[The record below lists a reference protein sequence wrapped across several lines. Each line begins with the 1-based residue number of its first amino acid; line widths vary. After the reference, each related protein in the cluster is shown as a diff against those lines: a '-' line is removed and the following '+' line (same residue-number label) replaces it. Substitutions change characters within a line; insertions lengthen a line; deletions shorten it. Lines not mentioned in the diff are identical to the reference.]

1 MRSPHDKTEPIKA
14 TYAEVD
20 AILMSYLARVK
31 YPAAYH
37 NNSGTSMGF
46 WRLKWLHLKGLTI
59 ERAER
64 IKTKLRSV
72 SGRTYGRP
80 DEGINPSDSGRI
92 RRNCRKVFRIHK
104 QMQTMIRHSLTTS
117 ESWKNLPWKQFQ
129 KTLFR
134 LQKRVYK
141 AVQVG
146 DKRKARSLQKLIL
159 KSQAAKLLAIRQVT
173 QLNAGK
179 KTAGIDGKAS
189 LSFEERFALATEL
202 NKNYTNWKHN
212 GLREIPI
219 PKKDGTMRMLKVP
232 TIADRAWQC
241 LAKYALEPAHEA
253 NFHAQS
259 YGFRTG
265 RSAHDAQ
272 KILQINLNSRSNGI
286 NKRVIELDIEKCF
299 DRINH
304 SAIMDSLIAPAGLKL
319 GIFRCLKAGT
329 NVGFPDQGTP
339 QGGVVSPL
347 LANIAL
353 NGIESI
359 HNYNTRY
366 NKKGIPNGNQVE
378 PSIRYAD
385 DMVIILRPEDDAE
398 AILNRISEFLAE
410 RGMKVSERKTKIT
423 ATTDGFDFLGWN
435 FKVQKN
441 GKFRSTPSVENY
453 KAFRKKVKHI
463 VNNSN
468 YGATVKAEKLAPVVR
483 GWRNYHRYCKMDGSR
498 NSLCHIESRAYTVF
512 NKETKQNRHT
522 SKTLLD
528 KAFPSVSYSENKHV
542 NVKGDKSPYD
552 GDISYWSERN
562 SKLYG
567 GHTSGAIK
575 KQNRKC
581 AACGLTFIGEEK
593 VHLHHVDGNHDN
605 WDKKNLVAIHESCHD
620 YVHMSNRGKI
630 VEIYEPCQSEPRIS
644 KSAS

>member
-1 MRSPHDKTEPIKA
+1 
-14 TYAEVD
+14 
-20 AILMSYLARVK
+20 
-31 YPAAYH
+31 
-37 NNSGTSMGF
+37 
-46 WRLKWLHLKGLTI
+46 
-59 ERAER
+59 
-64 IKTKLRSV
+64 
-72 SGRTYGRP
+72 
-80 DEGINPSDSGRI
+80 
-92 RRNCRKVFRIHK
+92 
-104 QMQTMIRHSLTTS
+104 MIGHSLTAS
-117 ESWKNLPWKQFQ
+117 ESWKSLPWKQFQ

-141 AVQVG
+141 AVRAG

-179 KTAGIDGKAS
+179 KTAGIDGTAS
-189 LSFEERFALATEL
+189 LTIEERFAMLGAL
-202 NKNYTNWKHN
+202 KHHSSWHHQ

-219 PKKDGTMRMLKVP
+219 PKKDGTTRKLKVP

-253 NFHAQS
+253 TFHSQS

-272 KILQINLNSRSNGI
+272 KRLFLNLRSQSNGKD
-286 NKRVIELDIEKCF
+286 KRVIELDIEKCF

-304 SAIMDSLIAPAGLKL
+304 SAIMDNLIAPAGLKL

-353 NGIESI
+353 NGIEDI
-359 HNYNTRY
+359 H
-366 NKKGIPNGNQVE
+366 

-385 DMVIILRPEDDAE
+385 DMVIILKPNDNAE
-398 AILNRISEFLAE
+398 AILNRISQFLAA
-410 RGMKVSERKTKIT
+410 RGMNVSERKTKVT
-423 ATTDGFDFLGWN
+423 ATTDGFNFLGWH

-441 GKFRSTPSVENY
+441 GKFRSSPSAANY
-453 KAFRKKVKHI
+453 KAFRQKVKNI

-483 GWRNYHRYCKMDGSR
+483 GWRNYHKFCKMDGSR
-498 NSLCHIESRAYTVF
+498 NSLWFINHRAFKVF
-512 NKETKQNRHT
+512 NQEPKQDKY
-522 SKTLLD
+522 SVIKLIE
-528 KAFPSVSYSENKHV
+528 KAFPAVPYSENRHI
-542 NVKGDKSPYD
+542 NVTGDKSPYD

-562 SKLYG
+562 SKLYD
-567 GHTSGAIK
+567 GHTSKAIK
-575 KQNRKC
+575 KQDRKC
-581 AACGLTFIGEEK
+581 IACGLTFIGEEK
-593 VHLHHVDGNHDN
+593 IHLHHLDGNHDN

-620 YVHMSNRGKI
+620 YIHMNRRGQVVAI
-630 VEIYEPCQSEPRIS
+630 HDPVSH
-644 KSAS
+644 